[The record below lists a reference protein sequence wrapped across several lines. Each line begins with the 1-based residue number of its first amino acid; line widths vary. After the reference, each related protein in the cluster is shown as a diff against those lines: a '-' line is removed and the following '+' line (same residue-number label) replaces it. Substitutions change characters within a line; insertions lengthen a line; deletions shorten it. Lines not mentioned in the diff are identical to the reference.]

1 MEAQNNELG
10 SLVKA
15 LAAFHCPATTT
26 RRKYACKIHEIQ
38 TCFLPQRYDY
48 KTTCQ
53 TEGIPIFFLLF
64 SFIPILFSV
73 WLYVLA
79 FASRQTGSW

>member
-1 MEAQNNELG
+1 MNEIVWLRPLQLFTVQQQQ
-10 SLVKA
+10 LVENMPARYMKYRH
-15 LAAFHCPATTT
+15 AFHHKDMTIKQHA
-26 RRKYACKIHEIQ
+26 KQKEY
-38 TCFLPQRYDY
+38 L
-48 KTTCQ
+48 
-53 TEGIPIFFLLF
+53 FFLLF